1 MTGSGRGRDER
12 QPTGRRM
19 RSGSTIKAAVGAVV
33 IALGTAAIALA
44 IGLAGNAGVVAQ
56 TDDREGDLA
65 RERGDRS
72 DGDRS
77 DGDRSEGDRSDGD
90 RSDGDGSDR
99 DVERRVD
106 RLLSRMT
113 LEEKLAQIT
122 LLPDFKVNED
132 EVRRGLGA
140 VLSETNPAR
149 IRELQTVAVEES
161 RLGIPLLFAF
171 DTIHGF
177 RTIFPTPLG
186 TGASFD
192 PEVAFDDAKYGARES
207 AAVGLKQTYA
217 PMVDVSH
224 EPRWGRIAEAAGEDP
239 YLNSELGVARV
250 EGTQGRDYSD
260 EEKLVASP
268 KHLVAYGEPEGGRDY
283 NTTDMSEHR
292 LRNLYLPPFKAA
304 IEAGADTAMCSF
316 NAINGV
322 PGCGNHY
329 TMTEIL
335 KREWGF
341 DGFIESD
348 WTAVAE
354 LRSCP
359 PQNPTTVPECG
370 HGVAADGP
378 AAAALALNS
387 GVDSEMTSTFFR
399 DFGAQLVSEGRV
411 SMSRIDDA
419 VRRILRI
426 KFRAGL
432 FENPYAPYEPA
443 EAEAQMLRPDAVAA
457 ARKAA
462 GRSMVLLKNEGVLPL
477 DPNDR
482 TAVIGPLARN
492 QHDMLGPWWGRGRDA
507 DVVTVFDGID
517 RQNNAPTTYA
527 EGCKVSNTEPPH
539 ADPEGC
545 QSDAGFAEAVA
556 VASQAEQ
563 VVLAVGESR
572 EMSGEAASRST
583 LDLPGRQE
591 ELIRRIRETGKPVAV
606 VLFSG
611 RPLALEDVIG
621 DMPSLL
627 QAWFPGVQAGH
638 AVADVVFGKV
648 NPGGK
653 LPVTFPRRLG
663 QVPLYYNHERTGRP
677 CNPDAKFNSRYRD
690 IPSCAPLF
698 EFGFGLSYTTFEVS
712 DLSLSSSSVSR
723 NGSLTA
729 SVTVRNTG
737 SRKGDEVVQLYLNDP
752 VASIS
757 QPVRRLRGFERV
769 TLDRGESERV
779 RFRLDSSDWGFYDN
793 RGRFVVE
800 PGQIDVYAGNSSS
813 AEMKQSFTVR

>member
-1 MTGSGRGRDER
+1 M
-12 QPTGRRM
+12 RRS
-19 RSGSTIKAAVGAVV
+19 RLKAAIGAAV
-33 IALGTAAIALA
+33 IALTVGV
-44 IGLAGNAGVVAQ
+44 AGGAGVIAQ
-56 TDDREGDLA
+56 TEDSRDDAA
-65 RERGDRS
+65 REPARGR
-72 DGDRS
+72 
-77 DGDRSEGDRSDGD
+77 
-90 RSDGDGSDR
+90 SDR
-99 DVERRVD
+99 DIERRVN

-113 LEEKLAQIT
+113 LQEKLHQIT

-132 EVRRGLGA
+132 EVRSGLGA
-140 VLSETNPAR
+140 VLSETGPAR
-149 IRELQTVAVEES
+149 IRELQTIAVEET

-177 RTIFPTPLG
+177 RTIFPIPLG

-192 PEVAFDDAKYGARES
+192 PQVAFEDAKYGARES

-239 YLNSELGVARV
+239 FLNSALGVARV
-250 EGTQGRDYSD
+250 KGTQGSDYSD
-260 EEKLVASP
+260 QDRLVASP
-268 KHLVAYGEPEGGRDY
+268 KHLVAYGQPEGGRDY

-292 LRNLYLPPFKAA
+292 LRNLFLPPFKAA
-304 IEAGADTAMCSF
+304 IAAGADTAMCSF

-341 DGFIESD
+341 DGFVESD

-359 PQNPTTVPECG
+359 PVKPSDVPECG

-399 DFGAQLVSEGRV
+399 DFGAQLLSQGRI
-411 SMSRIDDA
+411 SMSRINDA
-419 VRRILRI
+419 VRRILRV

-432 FENPYAPYEPA
+432 FEDPYAPYEPA
-443 EAEAQMLRPDAVAA
+443 EAEAQMLKPDAVAA
-457 ARKAA
+457 ARTAA
-462 GRSMVLLKNEGVLPL
+462 GRSMVLLKNEGSVLPL
-477 DPNDR
+477 DPNKS
-482 TAVIGPLARN
+482 TAVIGPLAKN
-492 QHDMLGPWWGRGRDA
+492 GHDMLGPWWGRGRDE

-517 RQNNAPTTYA
+517 AQNTAPTTYA
-527 EGCKVSNTEPPH
+527 EGCKLSNTEPPH

-545 QSDAGFAEAVA
+545 ATPDIAGAVA
-556 VASQAEQ
+556 AAEGAQQ

-591 ELIRRIRETGKPVAV
+591 ELIRAVKATGKPVAV
-606 VLFSG
+606 VLFNG
-611 RPLALEDVIG
+611 RPLALEDIVG
-621 DMPSLL
+621 DMPALL
-627 QAWFPGVQAGH
+627 EAWFPGVQAGH

-653 LPVTFPRRLG
+653 LPVSFPRRLG
-663 QVPLYYNHERTGRP
+663 QVPIYYNHERTGRP
-677 CNPDAKFNSRYRD
+677 CNPDAKYNSRYRD

-698 EFGFGLSYTTFEVS
+698 EFGYGLSYTSFQVS
-712 DLSLSSSSVSR
+712 GLTLSSSSVSR
-723 NGSLTA
+723 RGSLTA
-729 SVTVRNTG
+729 SVNVTNTG
-737 SRKGDEVVQLYLNDP
+737 ARKGDEVVQLYLNDP

-769 TLDRGESERV
+769 TLEPGQSRRV
-779 RFRLDSSDWGFYDN
+779 SFRLDSSDFGFYDN

-800 PGQIDVYAGNSSS
+800 PGRIDVYAGNSSS